1 MGPGYILNT
10 STVSDSSQIH
20 SLSLLTTRPTP
31 YIIPVL
37 MIIGLL
43 KPNLKPNNRNLKQK
57 VYISLMKKSEQA
69 GDPEVKVALLLI
81 IALLLVVT
89 QVHCPYDTMHEVG
102 TGPPPPC

>member
-1 MGPGYILNT
+1 MRNKC
-10 STVSDSSQIH
+10 
-20 SLSLLTTRPTP
+20 
-31 YIIPVL
+31 IIPVL
-37 MIIGLL
+37 MMIGLL

-102 TGPPPPC
+102 TGPPPPCWGASLGKVE